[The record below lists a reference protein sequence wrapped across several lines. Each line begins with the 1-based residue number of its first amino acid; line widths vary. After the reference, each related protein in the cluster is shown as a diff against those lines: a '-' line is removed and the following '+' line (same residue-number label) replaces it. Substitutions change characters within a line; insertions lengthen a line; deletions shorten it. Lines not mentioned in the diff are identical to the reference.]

1 MAGLDKRLGEKMEKK
16 AGVKLYVAVE
26 DRKRNEKA
34 KLRAELRTEEKAA
47 CGEGRALLAEINLS
61 KDELERWTVAVE
73 HTTYIFTVLF
83 CMARW
88 PL

>member
-61 KDELERWTVAVE
+61 KDDPLLHGQMAAV
-73 HTTYIFTVLF
+73 TAIIRSS
-83 CMARW
+83 CKASG
-88 PL
+88 